1 MRRMTRSFRT
11 RKNVIETSALRDQFI
26 RQLTSEAEA
35 LVKQWSDQ
43 FNQTLQTTV
52 TQAFQGIVASTQN
65 TSSAPTTA
73 TGAGQFN
80 SVGSVGNLLATG
92 VRYLVSRPRTSRDTQ
107 ESSRSMDVNN
117 SFKVSQAQAA
127 AQMQEALNKGDKN
140 T

>member
-1 MRRMTRSFRT
+1 MTRSFRT
-11 RKNVIETSALRDQFI
+11 RKNVVETSALRDQFI

-65 TSSAPTTA
+65 ASSAPTT
-73 TGAGQFN
+73 TSAGEFN

-107 ESSRSMDVNN
+107 ESSRSIDANN
-117 SFKVSQAQAA
+117 SFKLSQAQSA
-127 AQMQEALNKGDKN
+127 AQMQETLNKGDKN

>member
-11 RKNVIETSALRDQFI
+11 RKNVVETSALRDQFI

-65 TSSAPTTA
+65 ASSAPTT
-73 TGAGQFN
+73 TSAGEFN

-107 ESSRSMDVNN
+107 ESSRSIDANN
-117 SFKVSQAQAA
+117 SFKLSQAQSA
-127 AQMQEALNKGDKN
+127 AQMQETLNKGDKN